1 MDYTIM
7 YDFEKLYEAY
17 KKCRR
22 GKSQKTDV
30 IQFELNVSDEL
41 IKLRQELKENTYH
54 TGKYYKFTIYD
65 PKEREIQAL
74 PFRDRIV
81 QHNLCDNI
89 LAPLLERHLIFD
101 NSACRKGKGTHFAMN
116 RLTAFFQDYYK
127 KYGAEGYIL
136 KCDIHK
142 YFDSIDHKVLKTKLM
157 RLIKDE
163 DIFRL
168 LENII
173 DSYEKTPGK
182 GLPMGNQTSQWFALY
197 YLDGLDRIVKEKFRM
212 KYYTRYMDDCIIL
225 CQDKAYVKQC
235 LEYMETYVKEE
246 LLLDFNQKTQLTTM
260 KNGVDYLGFHFYL
273 TDTGKV
279 IKRLRTSSKRR
290 WKRRLKKLQ
299 RQYRDGEV
307 LLGDITCSIAS
318 YKGHLM
324 HGHTYRLQKKVFHNF
339 VLTKGNYNDNH
350 KHTE

>member
-1 MDYTIM
+1 M
-7 YDFEKLYEAY
+7 YNFEKLYEAY

-22 GKSQKTDV
+22 GKSRKTDV
-30 IQFELNVSDEL
+30 IQFELNASEEL
-41 IKLRQELKENTYH
+41 VKLQQELKEKTYH
-54 TGKYYKFTIYD
+54 TGNYYKFTIYD

-89 LAPLLERHLIFD
+89 LAPLLERHLVYD
-101 NSACRKGKGTHFAMN
+101 NSACRKGKGTHFAME
-116 RLTAFFQDYYK
+116 RLTIFLRDYYK
-127 KYGAEGYIL
+127 KYGNKGYIL

-157 RLIKDE
+157 RLIKDR
-163 DIFRL
+163 DIYSL

-182 GLPMGNQTSQWFALY
+182 GLPMGNQTSQWFAIY

-225 CQDKAYVKQC
+225 FQDKEYAKQC
-235 LEYMETYVKEE
+235 LSYMESYIKED
-246 LLLDFNQKTQLTTM
+246 LLLEFNKKTQLTAM
-260 KNGVDYLGFHFYL
+260 KNGMDYLGFRFYL

-279 IKRLRTSSKRR
+279 VKRLRTSSKRR
-290 WKRRLKKLQ
+290 WKRKLKKLQ
-299 RQYRDGEV
+299 RQYRDGEI

-324 HGHTYRLQKKVFHNF
+324 HGHTYRLQKKVFHDF
-339 VLTKGNYNDNH
+339 VLTKGNRNSND
-350 KHTE
+350 TYME